1 MNDILF
7 QPRPETIDASALADF
22 ARRQGFSPTDYTGL
36 HQWSV
41 EQPEAY
47 HAALWDRFD
56 IIGER
61 GERVVL
67 PGANIRETRFFPE
80 ARLNYAENLL
90 RQPDDRLA
98 IIAHREDG
106 TRRTLTRG
114 QLYELVSRIAG
125 AMRAEGVG
133 VGDRVAGIVTNDI
146 EAIAFYLAS

>member
-7 QPRPETIDASALADF
+7 QPRPETIDASALADY

-56 IIGER
+56 ILGER

-67 PGANIRETRFFPE
+67 PAPISGRRGFSPMHGSIMPRTCCASPM
-80 ARLNYAENLL
+80 
-90 RQPDDRLA
+90 
-98 IIAHREDG
+98 IA
-106 TRRTLTRG
+106 
-114 QLYELVSRIAG
+114 SP
-125 AMRAEGVG
+125 
-133 VGDRVAGIVTNDI
+133 
-146 EAIAFYLAS
+146 